1 MKKFLAL
8 TLALALTFA
17 LSLSALAETEAKWH
31 VSLPGL
37 GSSLCYAPTHVAYE
51 LGFFAEEGIDVEL
64 ITTDFEPT
72 KIGLNNGSVAT
83 ANGDFQYFP
92 AIQEGIG
99 MKVVD
104 GLHQGC
110 IKVEVL
116 PESEVQ
122 NVEDLRGKKIG
133 VDEIGGTP
141 YQVALLWLAQAG
153 IGPGEVEF
161 LPFNDGTLE
170 LEALKQGVIDA
181 AALWDPYASVVE
193 KEGVARVLL
202 DIGGDEPFAGHYC
215 CFLYASEKVIDE
227 QPELVAAILRAY
239 HKAQQWVAE
248 NPAEAAE
255 LINATGHVVV
265 EDHELAAHLLD
276 AYAFPN
282 HGHGENV
289 VDVRADVEY
298 FARALYEVGYL
309 TDDPA
314 EFTEKAYAEID
325 LTLGLE

>member
-1 MKKFLAL
+1 MKK
-8 TLALALTFA
+8 TVSIALAIALVLILSVSA
-17 LSLSALAETEAKWH
+17 LSEGEAKWE

-51 LGFFAEEGIDVEL
+51 LGFFAEEGIDVTL

-72 KIGLNNGSVAT
+72 KIGLHNGTVAT
-83 ANGDFQYFP
+83 ANGDFQFIP
-92 AIQEGIG
+92 AIQAGIG
-99 MKVVD
+99 MKIVD

-122 NVEDLRGKKIG
+122 SVEDLRGKKIG

-141 YQVALLWLAQAG
+141 YQVALLWLEQSG
-153 IGPGEVEF
+153 ISASEVQF

-193 KEGVARVLL
+193 KEGTARVLL
-202 DIGGDEPFAGHYC
+202 DIGTDEPFAGHYC
-215 CFLYASEKVIDE
+215 CFLYASEKVIEE
-227 QPELVAAILRAY
+227 QPELIAAILRAY
-239 HKAQQWVAE
+239 HKAQQWIAE
-248 NPAEAAE
+248 NPAEASE
-255 LINATGHVVV
+255 LINVTGHVSV

-276 AYAFPN
+276 VYAFPN
-282 HGHGENV
+282 HAHHQNV
-289 VDVRADVEY
+289 VDIESDVRY
-298 FARALYEVGYL
+298 FAQALYDIGYL
-309 TDDPA
+309 SDNPDT
-314 EFTEKAYAEID
+314 FVEKAYVEID
-325 LTLGLE
+325 LTLGQD

>member
-1 MKKFLAL
+1 MKKIIVLAL
-8 TLALALTFA
+8 TIALILTA
-17 LSLSALAETEAKWH
+17 SVSAFAETEAKWH

-51 LGFFAEEGIDVEL
+51 LGFFSEEGIDAEL

-72 KIGLNNGSVAT
+72 KIGLNNGTVAT

-99 MKVVD
+99 MKIVD

-122 NVEDLRGKKIG
+122 GVEDLRGGKIG

-193 KEGVARVLL
+193 KEGTARVLL
-202 DIGGDEPFAGHYC
+202 DIGTDEPFAGHYC
-215 CFLYASEKVIDE
+215 CFLYASEKVIEE
-227 QPELVAAILRAY
+227 QPELIAAILRAY
-239 HKAQQWVAE
+239 HKAQQWIAE

-255 LINATGHVVV
+255 LINATGHVSV

-282 HGHGENV
+282 HAHHQNV
-289 VDVRADVEY
+289 VDIRSDVEY
-298 FARALYEVGYL
+298 FAQALYDVGYL

-314 EFTEKAYAEID
+314 TFAEKAYVEID
-325 LTLGLE
+325 LTLGQE